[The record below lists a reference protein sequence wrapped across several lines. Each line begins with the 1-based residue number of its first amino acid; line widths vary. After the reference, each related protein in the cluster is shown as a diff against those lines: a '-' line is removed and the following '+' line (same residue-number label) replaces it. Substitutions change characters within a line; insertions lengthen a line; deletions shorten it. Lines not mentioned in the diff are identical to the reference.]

1 MGETVTYWLLLPE
14 VWLIVGIVLIIVEIL
29 IGTVYFLLALG
40 VAGLILSGIVF
51 FQEIFLFGLLTDW
64 MDVAI
69 CYGILSIVSIFIV
82 KALVRKD
89 SQDQDINQY

>member
-14 VWLIVGIVLIIVEIL
+14 VWLIVGIVLVIVEIL
-29 IGTVYFLLALG
+29 IGTAYFLLALG

>member
-29 IGTVYFLLALG
+29 IGTAYFLLALG